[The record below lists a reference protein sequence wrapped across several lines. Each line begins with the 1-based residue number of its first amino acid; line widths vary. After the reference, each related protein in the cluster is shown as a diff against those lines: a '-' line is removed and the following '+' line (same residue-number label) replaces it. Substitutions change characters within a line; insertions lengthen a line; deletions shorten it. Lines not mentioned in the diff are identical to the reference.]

1 MVGPR
6 RIGCMGGARAME
18 CMGSGD
24 PADHFGEVVLFES
37 MVVCVMR
44 CLGEGDLFDNL
55 GSSYYNE
62 PILRMS

>member
-1 MVGPR
+1 
-6 RIGCMGGARAME
+6 ME